1 MGRNQA
7 FTKIKHVTVTEQ
19 VSQQIC
25 DMIGSGQ
32 YTPGDKLPTQKQ
44 LEEMMGISRPT
55 LREAISRLISLGI
68 IEARQ
73 GQGYFVKELG
83 PDINIQ
89 APKLKY
95 NDHKTR
101 DLFEARLF
109 LEAVL
114 SQLAAVFAS
123 DEEIEELVS
132 TYERLESG
140 ELKWT
145 ACAYGENHLHALI
158 AKYSHNEFLSEFE
171 YSILNHLE
179 EYPELFLSK
188 NNEISK
194 GKYES
199 VPHGRIVDAIRRR
212 DPVAAY
218 NESIR
223 HILLYTDDI
232 GLRKK
237 YGFALYQGENPTE
250 GQEIKKQ
257 KK

>member
-25 DMIGSGQ
+25 DMISSGH
-32 YTPGDKLPTQKQ
+32 YNPGDKLPTQKQ
-44 LEEMMGISRPT
+44 LEEMMGVSRPT

-73 GQGYFVKELG
+73 GQGYFVKELT
-83 PDINIQ
+83 PDINILV
-89 APKLKY
+89 PKLND

-114 SQLAAVFAS
+114 CQLAAVFAS
-123 DEEIEELVS
+123 DEEIAELVS
-132 TYERLESG
+132 THQRLESG

-145 ACAYGENHLHALI
+145 SCVYGENHLHALI

-171 YSILNHLE
+171 YSILKHLE
-179 EYPELFLSK
+179 EYPELFLSTE
-188 NNEISK
+188 NEVSK

-199 VPHGRIVDAIRRR
+199 VPHGLIVDAIQRR

-237 YGFALYQGENPTE
+237 YGFALYREDNSSE
-250 GQEIKKQ
+250 E
-257 KK
+257 